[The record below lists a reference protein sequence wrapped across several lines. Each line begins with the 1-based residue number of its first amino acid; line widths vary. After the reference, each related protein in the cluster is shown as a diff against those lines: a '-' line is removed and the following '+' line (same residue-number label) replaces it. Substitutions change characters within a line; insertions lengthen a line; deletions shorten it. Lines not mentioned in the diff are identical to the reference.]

1 MYRFEAIETIHRA
14 IIPEGIMASSEYKDN
29 YRAIWSRDSMM
40 TGIVGFLQGDELIID
55 AYKSSINTLALY
67 QGISGQIPSNVSFI
81 KDEVKL
87 SYGSTV
93 GRIDA
98 TTWWTIGACFY
109 LSKVENLEMKQR
121 LKTNVTRALE
131 ILDAWEINTKGLI
144 YTPLG
149 GNWADEYFMSGY
161 TLYDNALR
169 YWALKLAAKVYQ
181 EENWIEKAEKV
192 KKIIVENFNS
202 TTKEENTYHPK
213 AYKNMISE
221 HLNYLPMSFSANGY
235 NTQWD
240 MAGNALALILKLNN
254 HPEKLKSYLLEMNQ
268 KFNHW
273 MLPVFYPIVHES
285 DWQWNL
291 LKNNYS
297 YSFKNLPYHFHNG
310 GSWPIFL
317 GWLCLGLRMNMEE
330 EIPNQIRNEYEKLIE
345 VHPSSRFNEY
355 YTSNELKPKGVNQL
369 CYSANGYLLMNMKC
383 EKELEL

>member
-1 MYRFEAIETIHRA
+1 
-14 IIPEGIMASSEYKDN
+14 
-29 YRAIWSRDSMM
+29 
-40 TGIVGFLQGDELIID
+40 
-55 AYKSSINTLALY
+55 
-67 QGISGQIPSNVSFI
+67 
-81 KDEVKL
+81 
-87 SYGSTV
+87 
-93 GRIDA
+93 
-98 TTWWTIGACFY
+98 
-109 LSKVENLEMKQR
+109 
-121 LKTNVTRALE
+121 
-131 ILDAWEINTKGLI
+131 
-144 YTPLG
+144 
-149 GNWADEYFMSGY
+149 
-161 TLYDNALR
+161 
-169 YWALKLAAKVYQ
+169 
-181 EENWIEKAEKV
+181 
-192 KKIIVENFNS
+192 
-202 TTKEENTYHPK
+202 
-213 AYKNMISE
+213 MISE